1 MEIDL
6 IKSISIIITNNKET
20 MKKNIILGLALIIGL
35 TVNAQLTDAVLYH
48 KDGKLIKA
56 KGAIDKAITNEKM
69 AKKSKVWYYD
79 GLIYMDLAKKQTDLN
94 LKHEF
99 YSQAIVGFQTAL
111 DKNAGENWIAQSK
124 GKRSEL
130 YSTIFNEGVSF
141 HGSKDF
147 ENALKFDELA
157 AKEKVA
163 NEKRVNALINATIAS
178 GNLKM
183 DDKSIEL
190 NKQILEITPNDAETY
205 IELINLYDGKENLDE
220 AMKYAEEG
228 STKFPKDNRFS
239 NEVARLAIKSGKGE
253 EAIEK
258 LKIASEKDPKNALLL
273 NKIADIYSGLK
284 QMDKVEEYYK
294 KALAIDAEN
303 IDANYN
309 LGSFYFNKGAEIQ
322 NEINKMD
329 LREYQK
335 LGKSKENEAKEF
347 FGQCIPYYEKAYN
360 KLDAEGKKGLK
371 PALMKAYTKVGRD
384 EDADKL

>member
-1 MEIDL
+1 M
-6 IKSISIIITNNKET
+6 
-20 MKKNIILGLALIIGL
+20 IIGL
-35 TVNAQLTDAVLYH
+35 SVNAQLTDAVLYH

-56 KGAIDKAITNEKM
+56 KDAIDKAVTNEKM

-79 GLIYMDLAKKQTDLN
+79 GLIYMDLAKKQTDLS
-94 LKHEF
+94 LKHDF
-99 YSQAIVGFQTAL
+99 YTQANKGFQTAL
-111 DKNAGENWIAQSK
+111 DVNAGETWIAQAK
-124 GKRSEL
+124 GKREEL
-130 YSTIFNEGVSF
+130 YSTVFNEGVAF
-141 HGSKDF
+141 HTAKDY

-157 AKEKVA
+157 STVQVAK
-163 NEKRVNALINATIAS
+163 EKRVNALINATIAT

-183 DDKSIEL
+183 DNKSIEL
-190 NKQILEITPNDAETY
+190 NKQILEITPNDPETY
-205 IELINLYDGKENLDE
+205 IELISLYDGKDNSEE

-228 STKFPKDNRFS
+228 STKFPNDNRFS

-258 LKIASEKDPKNALLL
+258 LKIASEKDPTNALLI
-273 NKIADIYSGLK
+273 NKIADIYSGLN

-322 NEINKMD
+322 NEISQMD

-335 LGKSKENEAKEF
+335 SGKAKEEKAKGF
-347 FGQCIPYYEKAYN
+347 FGECIPYYEKAYA
-360 KLDAEGKKGLK
+360 KLDEQGKSELK